1 LKSPARAWKK
11 RSSPS
16 RRIRKK
22 KKTEIAPSNREF
34 ATREIRT
41 VNLLEPRKE
50 RRKTMSTAIA
60 ALNNPR
66 IGRSPAQTANIYL
79 KEARYEFLKN
89 LRLRMY
95 TASVLSFPI
104 MFYVL
109 FGLVLNAKESIGATR
124 VPTYLIATYGTF
136 GVMGASLFG
145 TAAGLA
151 SDRGLGWLQV
161 KRASPM
167 PPFAYFTAKV
177 VTSIL
182 FSMIVVVG
190 LMILGLTF
198 GNVRMPSGDFAR
210 LLGTLALGSIPFSA
224 MGLAIGYFAGPN
236 SAPATI
242 NLIYL
247 PMSFCSGLWVPIM
260 FLPKVVKTI
269 ALAMPP
275 FHLSQLALGVVGAGE
290 HTSNATHWEVLIAFT
305 MICLGI
311 ARIGFQRDQDK
322 LYG

>member
-1 LKSPARAWKK
+1 
-11 RSSPS
+11 
-16 RRIRKK
+16 
-22 KKTEIAPSNREF
+22 
-34 ATREIRT
+34 
-41 VNLLEPRKE
+41 
-50 RRKTMSTAIA
+50 MSTVTIA
-60 ALNNPR
+60 LTNAQVQRTPR
-66 IGRSPAQTANIYL
+66 ATATIYL
-79 KEARYEFLKN
+79 KEAKYEFLKN

-109 FGLVLNAKESIGATR
+109 FGLVLNAKEAIGVTR

-167 PPFAYFTAKV
+167 PPFAYFAAKV
-177 VTSIL
+177 VTNMIFSTIIL
-182 FSMIVVVG
+182 IALFLLGVG
-190 LMILGLTF
+190 F
-198 GNVRMPSGDFAR
+198 GGVRMPFADFAR
-210 LLGTLALGSIPFSA
+210 LLGTLVIGSLPFSA

-247 PMSFCSGLWVPIM
+247 PMSFCSGLWVPFM
-260 FLPKVVKTI
+260 FLPKVVKQI
-269 ALAMPP
+269 ALVLPP
-275 FHLSQLALGVVGAGE
+275 YHLSQLALGIVGAGHQE
-290 HTSNATHWEVLIAFT
+290 SAASHWEVLLAFT

-311 ARIGFQRDQDK
+311 ARIGFQRDQEK
-322 LYG
+322 MYG

>member
-1 LKSPARAWKK
+1 MSA
-11 RSSPS
+11 
-16 RRIRKK
+16 
-22 KKTEIAPSNREF
+22 
-34 ATREIRT
+34 ATA
-41 VNLLEPRKE
+41 VLQ
-50 RRKTMSTAIA
+50 
-60 ALNNPR
+60 NPR
-66 IGRSPAQTANIYL
+66 IARSPIQIATIYL
-79 KEARYEFLKN
+79 KEAQYEFLKN

-109 FGLVLNAKESIGATR
+109 FGLVMNSKGTIGTTR
-124 VPTYLIATYGTF
+124 VSTYLIATYGTF

-177 VTSIL
+177 ITSMI
-182 FSMIVVVG
+182 FSAIVVVA
-190 LMILGLTF
+190 LMVLGVIF
-198 GNVRMPSGDFAR
+198 GGVRMPNADFAR
-210 LLGTLALGSIPFSA
+210 LLGTLVAGSIPFSA
-224 MGLAIGYFAGPN
+224 MGLALGYFAGPN

-247 PMSFCSGLWVPIM
+247 PMSFCSGLWMPIM
-260 FLPKVVKTI
+260 FLPKVVQKL

-275 FHLSQLALGVVGAGE
+275 YHLSQLSLGIVGAGRGE
-290 HTSNATHWEVLIAFT
+290 SIATHWEVLAAFT
-305 MICLGI
+305 MICLGV
-311 ARIGFQRDQDK
+311 ARIGFQRDQEK
-322 LYG
+322 MYG